1 MSTAT
6 YAMRRN
12 QNLYR
17 QRAKIQMGPVSV
29 GFTMIAIVSVLA
41 LIYLTQIT
49 KTSVYG
55 YRVAELNRQR
65 NRILADKQALEVE
78 AARLQSIQ
86 KLEDSSKVSQMVP
99 ERQVHYIKR

>member
-1 MSTAT
+1 MTTAT

-17 QRAKIQMGPVSV
+17 QRAKIQMGPVSI
-29 GFTMIAIVSVLA
+29 GFTMIAIISVLA

-55 YRVAELNRQR
+55 YRVSELTRQR
-65 NRILADKQALEVE
+65 DKILASKQALEVE
-78 AARLQSIQ
+78 ASRLQAIRQIQ
-86 KLEDSSKVSQMVP
+86 SSPTAKNMVP
-99 ERQVHYIKR
+99 EKQAQFAQR